1 MLVSSHALIGA
12 SLARLIPNPVL
23 GYPFALGCHFLADLV
38 PHWDFRTRSTK
49 RSKLNTVFI
58 SLIDAAFGLWLGW
71 LIFKTTVSITYLFPM
86 MLIAQLPDWLE
97 GPYHI
102 FDWNFPPFSSI
113 KKLQSRLHR
122 KQNLPWGLIWQI
134 LIVSLLVFYARAT

>member
-12 SLARLIPNPVL
+12 SIAKLFPNPLL
-23 GYPFALGCHFLADLV
+23 GYPLALGFHFLADLI
-38 PHWDFRTRSTK
+38 PHWDFRTRYTQ
-49 RSKLNTVFI
+49 RSKLNTIFI
-58 SLIDAAFGLWLGW
+58 CLADAAIGFCFGFI
-71 LIFKTTVSITYLFPM
+71 IFKTTVPLTYLFPM
-86 MLIAQLPDWLE
+86 MFVAQLPDWLE

-122 KQNLPWGLIWQI
+122 KLDLPWGLVWQI
-134 LIVSLLVFYARAT
+134 LIVVLMVTYALAT